1 MGTITVNVKDDIE
14 EEFKV
19 VASVTHGGEEGY
31 VEKAVID
38 AMQSWLEEKRRGKI
52 AERNMKYVNI

>member
-1 MGTITVNVKDDIE
+1 MNVKDDIE